1 MLKTQTTLPLRL
13 WTVRE
18 YYQMAEAGILQPDE
32 KVELVA
38 GKIITKMSPQGS
50 IHAAAI
56 TRTNRLLGKLLGEQV
71 LIRLQ
76 LPIELNDVSEP
87 EPDIAVV
94 RVDPLDYEEGHPQAS
109 DVYLIIEV
117 ADSTL
122 KRDCELKAKDY
133 AQSGI
138 ADYWVLEVK
147 NQQLRVFREP
157 TEDGYQSEVVLGEDG
172 VVSPLLF
179 LDCRIT
185 VAELLRSGSRK

>member
-13 WTVRE
+13 WTVQE
-18 YYQMAEAGILQPDE
+18 YHQMVEAGILQPDE

-38 GKIITKMSPQGS
+38 GQIIKKISPQGS
-50 IHAAAI
+50 LHAAAI
-56 TRTNRLLGKLLGEQV
+56 RRTERLLRERLGKQV
-71 LIRLQ
+71 LIQTQ
-76 LPIELNDVSEP
+76 LPIELNDFSEP
-87 EPDIAVV
+87 EPDVAVV
-94 RVDPLDYEEGHPQAS
+94 RVDPLDYEESHPKAS

-138 ADYWVLEVK
+138 VDYWVLDVK

-172 VVSPLLF
+172 IVSPLLF
-179 LDCRIT
+179 RDCRIA
-185 VAELLRSGSRK
+185 VADLLRSHIRK